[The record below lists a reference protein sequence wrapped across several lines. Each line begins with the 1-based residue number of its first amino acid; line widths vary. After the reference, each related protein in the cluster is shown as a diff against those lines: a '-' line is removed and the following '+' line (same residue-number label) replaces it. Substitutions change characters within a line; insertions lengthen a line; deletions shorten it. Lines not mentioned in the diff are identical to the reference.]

1 MDIFDT
7 LSIFAGVVFSA
18 IALFIWF
25 DVKEDVKNSKS
36 FDQAINRLNYRLAF
50 FVAFFIATTWFM
62 GVLITAKS
70 NQNESKFEAKQL
82 QLLQQISDKLSE
94 KSI

>member
-1 MDIFDT
+1 
-7 LSIFAGVVFSA
+7 LV
-18 IALFIWF
+18 

-62 GVLITAKS
+62 GVLITAKVIKMKV
-70 NQNESKFEAKQL
+70 NL
-82 QLLQQISDKLSE
+82 KLT
-94 KSI
+94 IAITATNFGLN